1 MSMARNTS
9 APLALGNALR
19 GHWIEFTLI
28 MLGVAALYA
37 PVVNRMVAAWMQY
50 DDYSHGFLV
59 PLVSA
64 YFLYCRRAGLR
75 DAEMRPA
82 WVGLGVLALGLAQLL
97 AGSLAGEYFTQRTS
111 LLVVLAGLVLLL
123 LGWQALRLSLPPLA
137 YLVFMVPIPE
147 IVYNSVAFPLKLM
160 VTNLSVASLKLLDV
174 AVLQEGNI
182 LIFPNVTLEVAD
194 ACSGLRSLVSLAALG
209 TAYAFIQPFP
219 GWARLLLMVATVP
232 IAVATNALRVVCTGL
247 LAQHMGPEAA
257 EGFLHEFAGLFV
269 FAMAMLMV
277 LGLGV
282 LLRRVRS

>member
-1 MSMARNTS
+1 MSMARS
-9 APLALGNALR
+9 APAPLTLGNALR
-19 GHWIEFTLI
+19 SHWPELTLVL
-28 MLGVAALYA
+28 LGTAALYA
-37 PVVNRMVAAWMQY
+37 PVVSRMVAVWMHY

-59 PLVSA
+59 PFVSA

-75 DAEMRPA
+75 DAETRPA
-82 WVGLGVLALGLAQLL
+82 WIGLGVLAFGLAQLL
-97 AGSLAGEYFTQRTS
+97 AGSLAGEYFSQRTS
-111 LLVVLAGLVLLL
+111 LLTILAGLLLL
-123 LGWQALRLSLPPLA
+123 FLGWRVLRLALLPLA

-147 IVYNSVAFPLKLM
+147 IVYNSAAFPLKLL
-160 VTNLSVASLKLLDV
+160 VTDLSVASLKLLNV

-219 GWARLLLMVATVP
+219 GWSRLLLMAATVP

-247 LAQHMGPEAA
+247 LARHMGPQAA
-257 EGFLHEFAGLFV
+257 EGFFHEFAGLFV
-269 FAMAMLMV
+269 FVMAMIMV
-277 LGLGV
+277 LVLGA